1 MARQRLL
8 LLDLD
13 NTLIDR
19 AALFRGW
26 ALDFLERQGLDALEV
41 DWLVERDGDGLVAKD
56 VFFDRVRARYRLHA
70 TAAALQA
77 DYHERYPA
85 FTIPPSAATVE
96 ALVTLRQRQWRLG
109 IVTNGPPMQEAVV
122 DNAGLRSHV
131 DAVCVSASVGLR
143 KPDPAIFVLAAEN
156 CGADT
161 ADNWMLGDSPDHD
174 IAGAFAAG
182 MRAGWIARHRSWPA
196 ASARPT
202 LIADDVAQAVAML
215 LAAEDSE

>member
-26 ALDFLERQGLDALEV
+26 ALDFLERHRLEARDV

-56 VFFDRVRARYRLHA
+56 VFFDQVRARYGLDA
-70 TAAALQA
+70 TTAALQDEYYA
-77 DYHERYPA
+77 RYPT
-85 FTIPPSAATVE
+85 FTVPPATETVE
-96 ALVTLRQRQWRLG
+96 ALASLRERRWRLG

-122 DNAGLRSHV
+122 DNAGLRTLV
-131 DAVCVSASVGLR
+131 DTVCVSATVGLR
-143 KPDPAIFVLAAEN
+143 KPDPAIFVLAAEQ
-156 CGADT
+156 CGAE
-161 ADNWMLGDSPDHD
+161 ASGNWMIGDSPSHD

-182 MRAGWIARHRSWPA
+182 MRAGWIGRGRSWDAPGD
-196 ASARPT
+196 RPT
-202 LIADDVAQAVAML
+202 LTADDVPQAVAMT
-215 LAAEDSE
+215 LAADDSA